1 MNPSATPA
9 TGTVA
14 VAVAVAVEDI
24 GYGRQFEGWYDRLF
38 PRDESAAVTAAR
50 LAELH
55 PEPASGTVEFGV
67 GTGRIALPLAR
78 RLAAPVTGLDSS
90 PEMLAALRAA
100 GEAEAGVEAP
110 EAVGAVGAVGAVDAV
125 LADIRTYTSER
136 TAGLVYCVCATLSML
151 LTPEDQR
158 QAVARAAELLAP
170 GGRFVVETHNK
181 PAVLAAHEGRSRTS
195 YFIPY
200 PEPGTGLQTH
210 STLLPENDLWHCAH
224 VWFESDGSSRVGT
237 ELSRLTTPDEVD
249 AYARAA
255 GLVPEGRSAD
265 WLGTPYGEQAP
276 MFVSTYVK
284 PVAAPVAADPAGT
297 GGAGAPA

>member
-1 MNPSATPA
+1 MTTTHHPTSTAT
-9 TGTVA
+9 
-14 VAVAVAVEDI
+14 VEDI

-38 PRDESAAVTAAR
+38 PWNESAAVTATR
-50 LAELH
+50 LSELH
-55 PEPASGTVEFGV
+55 PEPAAGTVEFGV
-67 GTGRIALPLAR
+67 GTGRIAVPLAR
-78 RLAAPVTGLDSS
+78 ALGGAPVTGIDSS

-100 GEAEAGVEAP
+100 GDGEEPAPVE
-110 EAVGAVGAVGAVDAV
+110 AV
-125 LADIRTYTSER
+125 LADIRTYTSQR

-158 QAVARAAELLAP
+158 QAVARAACLLVP

-181 PAVLAAHEGRSRTS
+181 PAVIASHEGRSRTS
-195 YFIPY
+195 YFLPY

-224 VWFESDGSSRVGT
+224 VWFDSDGTSRVGT

-249 AYARAA
+249 DYARAA
-255 GLVPEGRSAD
+255 GLVPQSRNAD
-265 WLGTPYGEQAP
+265 WLGTPYTEDAP

-284 PVAAPVAADPAGT
+284 PEAADTTTGPGGVPA
-297 GGAGAPA
+297 